1 MKKRLRLL
9 LILFFAA
16 LALLIVITA
25 RVMTESEGQVFFVY
39 LVCVLVLIIMAFA
52 IASWIETS
60 VLTPAARIK
69 EAIEHMENGDPD
81 YILDADSDDELGEIS
96 QEFDKL
102 RIKLNSEK
110 ERREQVTRE
119 NLELI
124 GNISHDL
131 KTPIT
136 AIKGYAEGILDGV
149 VTTPQQQRKYVQTIY
164 NKADD
169 MARLIDELAYYT
181 RIDTNRIPYS
191 FAKVSPVEF
200 FYDCVEEVGLD
211 MESQGIVFTD
221 KCRVES
227 RDIVIA
233 DVEQLK
239 KVVYNIINNAVKYID
254 KTPGRIEIRLLD
266 DGDFVKFEIEDNGKG
281 IAPADIPNVFD
292 RFYRTDASRNSM
304 TGGSGI
310 GLAISRK
317 IIEDHGGRIWASSKE
332 GAGSTFTFILR
343 KYQEAEDNEQDIDS
357 GG

>member
-1 MKKRLRLL
+1 MKRKLRTL
-9 LILFFAA
+9 LILLFAA
-16 LALLIVITA
+16 LALLVVITG
-25 RVMTESEGQVFFVY
+25 RVMAQMEGQVFFIYIISVI
-39 LVCVLVLIIMAFA
+39 VLIAAAFS
-52 IASWIETS
+52 ITTWVEKS
-60 VLTPAARIK
+60 VLGPAAKIK
-69 EAIEHMENGDPD
+69 EAIERMENGDPD
-81 YILDADSDDELGEIS
+81 YILDVDSDDELGEIG

-110 ERREQVTRE
+110 ERREQVTKE

-124 GNISHDL
+124 ANISHDL

-136 AIKGYAEGILDGV
+136 AIKGYSEGILDGV
-149 VTTPQQQRKYVQTIY
+149 VNTPEQQLRYVQTIY

-169 MARLIDELAYYT
+169 MAKLIDELTYYT
-181 RIDTNRIPYS
+181 KIDTNRIPYS

-200 FYDCVEEVGLD
+200 FYDCIEEVGTD
-211 MESQGIVFTD
+211 MESQHIEFTD
-221 KCRVES
+221 KCQVDS
-227 RDIVIA
+227 KDIVIA

-281 IAPADIPNVFD
+281 IAQADIPNVFD

-310 GLAISRK
+310 GLAISKK

-332 GAGSTFTFILR
+332 GVGTTFTFILR
-343 KYQEAEDNEQDIDS
+343 KYQEAAEDE
-357 GG
+357 